1 MRIVA
6 GDIGGTKTNI
16 GLFDGKRRN
25 ADGRDAPALVERAT
39 YNSPDHA
46 GLEEVLDD
54 FLDRTGSRGS
64 VDAAAFGVAGPVLD
78 GRVETPN
85 LPWVV
90 ESAAIEERFEIP
102 RVGLLND
109 LEATAAGIPALLD
122 SELVVLQPGQPPYTL
137 HAAALLAP
145 GTGMGMALLIPVG
158 DRWQPQPT
166 EGGHVDLAP
175 RTEEEM
181 ALVRYLQREFPDHVS
196 VERAVCGPGLLNI
209 WRFVVHTRTARAD
222 DDHRRAF
229 DASEADAPRI
239 IGVCGLS
246 NGCPACV
253 KALDLFAS
261 LYGAAAGN
269 LALSCLALSGVY
281 LGGGITPKLLPKLQ
295 DGTFLEAFN
304 AKGRFRGLMER
315 IPVRAVLNPDTALLG
330 AAREAAQLAG

>member
-6 GDIGGTKTNI
+6 GDIGGTKTNL
-16 GLFDGKRRN
+16 GLFDAMRRN
-25 ADGRDAPALVERAT
+25 ADGREAPALVERAT
-39 YNSPDHA
+39 YASPDHG
-46 GLEEVLDD
+46 GLEEVLAD
-54 FLDRTGSRGS
+54 FLERTGTRGS
-64 VDAAAFGVAGPVLD
+64 IDAAAFGVAGPVLD

-90 ESAAIEERFEIP
+90 EAAAIEAQFEIP

-122 SELVVLQPGQPPYTL
+122 SELVVLQPGCPPYTL

-158 DRWQPQPT
+158 DRWQPQAT

-175 RTEEEM
+175 RNDEEM
-181 ALVRYLQREFPDHVS
+181 ALVRHLQQRFPDHVS

-209 WRFVVHTRTARAD
+209 WRFVVHTRTAHAD
-222 DDHRRAF
+222 DEHRRMV
-229 DASEADAPRI
+229 EADPEAAPRI
-239 IGVCGLS
+239 IGECGLA
-246 NGCPACV
+246 GDCPACG

-295 DGTFLEAFN
+295 DGTFLESFR
-304 AKGRFRGLMER
+304 AKGRFADLMER

-330 AAREAAQLAG
+330 AAREAAQLAS

>member
-6 GDIGGTKTNI
+6 GDIGGTKTNL
-16 GLFDGKRRN
+16 GLFDAMRRN
-25 ADGRDAPALVERAT
+25 ADGREAPALVERAT
-39 YNSPDHA
+39 YTSPDYG
-46 GLEEVLDD
+46 GLEEVLAD
-54 FLDRTGSRGS
+54 FLDRTDSRGS
-64 VDAAAFGVAGPVLD
+64 IGAAAFGVAGPVLG

-90 ESAAIEERFEIP
+90 EATSIEERFDIP

-122 SELVVLQPGQPPYTL
+122 SELVVLQPGRPPYTL

-166 EGGHVDLAP
+166 EGGHVDLAA
-175 RTEEEM
+175 RNDEEM
-181 ALVRYLQREFPDHVS
+181 ALVRHLQQRFPDHVS

-209 WRFVVHTRTARAD
+209 WRFVVETGVARAD
-222 DDHRRAF
+222 DEHRRVV
-229 DASEADAPRI
+229 EEHPADAPRA
-239 IGVCGLS
+239 IGECGLS
-246 NGCPACV
+246 GGCPACA
-253 KALDLFAS
+253 KTLDLFAG
-261 LYGAAAGN
+261 LFGAAAGN
-269 LALSCLALSGVY
+269 LALSSLALSGVY

-295 DGTFLEAFN
+295 DGTFLRSFH
-304 AKGRFRGLMER
+304 AKGRFRALMER

-330 AAREAAQLAG
+330 AAREAAQLAT